1 MVQPTNYLLSSFGVV
16 NGPYALGWYIDT
28 VDNNWFGNG
37 TLPGSVANQFRR
49 NDGINYALV
58 VNSRPYSEVAFNTA
72 LSNLV
77 GTVIPTI
84 LSWPTFDLFD
94 STVVCSPLSSVNNI
108 SQNPSLF
115 TVYPNPSN
123 GKFTV
128 NVEGLQQANC
138 KLSICNLVGKE
149 IYTAFFKGQQ
159 SALDIDL
166 SDFFKGIYFVK
177 VDDGKNSYTQKIIT
191 E

>member
-1 MVQPTNYLLSSFGVV
+1 MTFQ
-16 NGPYALGWYIDT
+16 A
-28 VDNNWFGNG
+28 
-37 TLPGSVANQFRR
+37 RR
-49 NDGINYALV
+49 NTGINYAIL
-58 VNSRPYSEVAFNTA
+58 VNSNYNSGQYTA

-84 LSWPTFDLFD
+84 LSWPVIDLFD

-108 SQNPSLF
+108 SQNQSLF

-128 NVEGLQQANC
+128 NVEGFQQANC
-138 KLSICNLVGKE
+138 KLSICNLLGQE
-149 IYTAFFKGQQ
+149 IYTTFFKGQQ
-159 SALDIDL
+159 STLDIDL
-166 SDFFKGIYFVK
+166 SDFSKGLYFVK